1 MKPTTNQ
8 IKAYIDENLPQMIED
23 LGSLVA
29 INSVSSARDCNYPFG
44 KECGRALKTALSMGE
59 SMGFKAKN
67 ADNYYG
73 ELVLQNGADDIGFF
87 AHLDIV
93 PAGIGWSSE
102 PFTLTEHEGYLIGR
116 GVNDDKGPAIC
127 AIYAVKCLMDLKA
140 DLKHTIR
147 IILGCSEET
156 GMDDMEHFKKTAKP
170 PKYCIIPD
178 AEFPVCCGEKGIL
191 TTNLTFP
198 ADRGNIVSFIGG
210 EVSNKVCETAT
221 LILADVDFDECEQ
234 DGITVS
240 KTENGIKI
248 DAVGI
253 SSHAAMPEGS
263 KNAIK
268 MLVDFALSNNLLK
281 DGAVAI
287 AQNISEILADYYGE
301 NLEIDMSDSL
311 SGKLTCVSGIVSS
324 KDEEI
329 VLNLNIRYPVTQKG
343 EDVVA
348 MLTKSAEKRGFSVS
362 DVNNSKPAYV
372 SPDSEFI
379 KLLGEAYSEVTGKDS
394 TPYTIGGGT
403 YARHL
408 ENAVAF
414 GIMEADDKHPFE
426 KGKGGEHQAD
436 EAVSINALKTAVLV
450 YALAILKIDNL

>member
-1 MKPTTNQ
+1 MKPTKQQ
-8 IKAYIDENLPQMIED
+8 IIEYIDKNLPQMIEN
-23 LGSLVA
+23 LASLVA
-29 INSVSSARDCNYPFG
+29 INSVSSAPCGEYPFG
-44 KECGRALKTALSMGE
+44 KECGIALDTALSMGE
-59 SMGFKAKN
+59 KMGFKPEN
-67 ADNYYG
+67 HENFYG
-73 ELVLQNGADDIGFF
+73 ELVLENGADDIGFF
-87 AHLDIV
+87 AHLDVV
-93 PAGIGWSSE
+93 PAGIGWSSN
-102 PFTLTEHEGYLIGR
+102 PFTLTEREGYLIGR

-156 GMDDMEHFKKTAKP
+156 GMDDMEHFKKTAKQ

-191 TTNLTFP
+191 TTNLTF
-198 ADRGNIVSFIGG
+198 ASDKGNIVSFSGG
-210 EVSNKVCETAT
+210 EVSNKVCATAT
-221 LILADVDFDECEQ
+221 LILADVDFDEYKK

-240 KTENGIKI
+240 KTENGVKI
-248 DAVGI
+248 EAVGI

-268 MLVDFALSNNLLK
+268 MLCDFALSNNLLK
-281 DGAVAI
+281 GGAIDI
-287 AQNISEILADYYGE
+287 AKNISEILADYYGK
-301 NLEIDMSDSL
+301 NLEIAMSDSL
-311 SGKLTCVSGIVSS
+311 SGNLTCVSGIVLS
-324 KDEEI
+324 KDEGI
-329 VLNLNIRYPVTQKG
+329 VLNLNIRYPVTKKG
-343 EDVVA
+343 EDVVV
-348 MLTKSAEKRGFSVS
+348 MLTKSAQKRGFTIS

-403 YARHL
+403 YARYL

-436 EAVSINALKTAVLV
+436 EAVSIKALNAAVLV